1 MVVAHC
7 KCKQAACTRSNNT
20 SLCSELIMQH
30 VYFFSVTESIEEFAD
45 AVLVAM
51 NGTENVTLAR
61 ENFAVLAVEPQPDS
75 SGQIESFVVQV
86 EVGEPLSNASD
97 FNNAVFSS
105 SLLPSGDPLA
115 YVVMNENLI
124 QVIQNTSSE
133 PDQDPRLIF
142 VVYEINSPLFQDP
155 DGNETGSVIFSVLR
169 SPEQGPPPTNLDEPV
184 MFQFQ
189 VDPGR
194 VSVPCCMCDAFTCC
208 LIIVSSKC

>member
-1 MVVAHC
+1 MPTKKIAC
-7 KCKQAACTRSNNT
+7 KGLGNHSYRNIIIV
-20 SLCSELIMQH
+20 LFLL
-30 VYFFSVTESIEEFAD
+30 VFSVIESIEEFAD

-75 SGQIESFVVQV
+75 TGQIESFVVQV

-105 SLLPSGDPLA
+105 SPLPSGDPLA

-124 QVIQNTSSE
+124 QALQNTSNE
-133 PDQDPRLIF
+133 PDQDPRFIF
-142 VVYEINSPLFQDP
+142 IVYEINSTVFQDP
-155 DGNETGSVIFSVLR
+155 DGNGTGSVVLTVLR
-169 SPEQGPPPTNLDEPV
+169 SPDQGPPPTNLDEPV

-194 VSVPCCMCDAFTCC
+194 VSVPCCMCDDSVLAT
-208 LIIVSSKC
+208 IVVAKHVL

>member
-1 MVVAHC
+1 
-7 KCKQAACTRSNNT
+7 
-20 SLCSELIMQH
+20 
-30 VYFFSVTESIEEFAD
+30 
-45 AVLVAM
+45 M
-51 NGTENVTLAR
+51 NGTENGTLAR

-75 SGQIESFVVQV
+75 TGQIESFVVQV

-105 SLLPSGDPLA
+105 SPLPSGDPLA

-124 QVIQNTSSE
+124 QALQNTSNE

-142 VVYEINSPLFQDP
+142 VVYEINSTVFQDP
-155 DGNETGSVIFSVLR
+155 NGNETGSVVLTVLR

-189 VDPGR
+189 VNPGR
-194 VSVPCCMCDAFTCC
+194 VSVPCCMHDGSVLAM
-208 LIIVSSKC
+208 IVVVVVAKHVL